1 MSQLASIAL
10 IKCNGLDR
18 PRVSEKDVRFRRVIW
33 GEAYPTRINNNDNAI
48 MGYQKINLLIKG
60 GYNMTNKALS
70 IFNQLRPVTIGFDNV
85 FDHFERMFDTQFD
98 SISVPNFPPY
108 NIVKT
113 GDNEYDVELALAG
126 FNKKDIDVTVED
138 GTLTIKSI
146 VKEAKDK
153 KEDGVI
159 HKGIAK
165 RMFSK
170 SFTIADDVE
179 VKGAELKDG
188 LLKVSLE
195 RIIPESKKAKTIS
208 IK

>member
-1 MSQLASIAL
+1 
-10 IKCNGLDR
+10 
-18 PRVSEKDVRFRRVIW
+18 
-33 GEAYPTRINNNDNAI
+33 
-48 MGYQKINLLIKG
+48 
-60 GYNMTNKALS
+60 MTNKALS
-70 IFNQLRPVTIGFDNV
+70 IFNQLRPVSVGFDNV
-85 FDHFERMFDTQFD
+85 FDHFERMFEDDFRVP
-98 SISVPNFPPY
+98 SINYPPY

-113 GDNEYDVELALAG
+113 GTNKYDIEVALAG
-126 FNKKDIDVTVED
+126 YNKKDIDVSYENNM
-138 GTLTIKSI
+138 LHIKSKKDE
-146 VKEAKDK
+146 KED

-165 RMFSK
+165 RYFSK

-195 RIIPESKKAKTIS
+195 RIVPESKKPRTID